1 VQQNEVRRCTLLL
14 PAFALAAGTVR
25 SPLALVEVG
34 ASAGL
39 NLLFD
44 RYA

>member
-1 VQQNEVRRCTLLL
+1 LL
-14 PAFALAAGTVR
+14 PAFGLVAERVR